1 MSNLRAKFASWE
13 AVTLGA
19 VCVFKGGSG
28 FKESFQG
35 TESGEHPFIKVSD
48 LNLPGNEKYV
58 LHSNNW
64 VSAAELKLL
73 KATLQP
79 IGATVF
85 AKVGAALKL
94 NRRRVLVRPTVI
106 DNNMMAAIPDE
117 THLNREYLY
126 YFLLGEDLG
135 RFSQESAVPSIN
147 QGHLESILIP
157 LPPLAEQRKIAEILR
172 TWDEAIETA
181 EAELKAK
188 QERKRG
194 LIQRLLTPCPEGT
207 GTVSSRNNQASYCV
221 LGSLVTKIEGG
232 GTPSKEV
239 PDFWDGD
246 IPLLTIKDLP
256 NARLGVTVDRITA
269 KGLKSSS
276 SKIVPAGIP
285 VIATRMDVGKVVR
298 CPVPV
303 AINQDLRAI
312 YPDPAKVDVDYIVQV
327 LPTLEREFRR
337 YSCGSTVMGI
347 GIDDLK
353 SVKIYL
359 PSLVEQCKIADIL
372 KREDLDEELINKRI
386 AFLRTQKRGLM
397 QKLLTGEVR
406 VAA

>member
-1 MSNLRAKFASWE
+1 MRIPRNLTVKLGDICNPQQWPTISQSQMTTSGYPVYGANSYIGFYHEMNHPKDVIAVSCRGSCGEIAYVDGPSYVTGNSMCLDDLDE
-13 AVTLGA
+13 ARVDARWLCDFLKLRG
-19 VCVFKGGSG
+19 FRDIISGSAQPQIIR
-28 FKESFQG
+28 KDL
-35 TESGEHPFIKVSD
+35 IKVKIT
-48 LNLPGNEKYV
+48 LP
-58 LHSNNW
+58 S
-64 VSAAELKLL
+64 
-73 KATLQP
+73 
-79 IGATVF
+79 
-85 AKVGAALKL
+85 
-94 NRRRVLVRPTVI
+94 
-106 DNNMMAAIPDE
+106 
-117 THLNREYLY
+117 
-126 YFLLGEDLG
+126 
-135 RFSQESAVPSIN
+135 
-147 QGHLESILIP
+147 
-157 LPPLAEQRKIAEILR
+157 LAEQRKIAEILR

-194 LIQRLLTPCPEGT
+194 LMQKLLNPVTEGAGAVSKKAKYTP
-207 GTVSSRNNQASYCV
+207 

-239 PDFWDGD
+239 AGYWNGD

-256 NARLGVTVDRITA
+256 NAHLGITVDQITTT
-269 KGLKSSS
+269 GLESSS
-276 SKIVPAGIP
+276 AKIVPVGIP

-312 YPDPAKVDVDYIVQV
+312 YPDQGKVDVDYIVQV
-327 LPTLEREFRR
+327 LPTLEREFCR

-359 PSLVEQCKIADIL
+359 PPLAEQRKIAEVLRSEDEAIDSL
-372 KREDLDEELINKRI
+372 KAKADL
-386 AFLRTQKRGLM
+386 LRNQKRGLM

>member
-1 MSNLRAKFASWE
+1 MS
-13 AVTLGA
+13 
-19 VCVFKGGSG
+19 
-28 FKESFQG
+28 
-35 TESGEHPFIKVSD
+35 
-48 LNLPGNEKYV
+48 
-58 LHSNNW
+58 
-64 VSAAELKLL
+64 
-73 KATLQP
+73 
-79 IGATVF
+79 
-85 AKVGAALKL
+85 
-94 NRRRVLVRPTVI
+94 RRN
-106 DNNMMAAIPDE
+106 D
-117 THLNREYLY
+117 
-126 YFLLGEDLG
+126 
-135 RFSQESAVPSIN
+135 
-147 QGHLESILIP
+147 
-157 LPPLAEQRKIAEILR
+157 K
-172 TWDEAIETA
+172 
-181 EAELKAK
+181 
-188 QERKRG
+188 
-194 LIQRLLTPCPEGT
+194 
-207 GTVSSRNNQASYCV
+207 ASYCA

-269 KGLKSSS
+269 KGLESSS

-312 YPDPAKVDVDYIVQV
+312 YPDPAKVDVDYIVQA

-359 PSLVEQCKIADIL
+359 PSLVEQRKIADIL
-372 KREDLDEELINKRI
+372 RTWDEAIETAEAELKAKQERKRGLTKKLLMPSAEGDGVLSSKKNKASYSPLGALVIKIEGGGTPSKEVPGFWDGDIPLLTIKDLPNARLGLTVDRITTSGLESSSSKIVPAGIPVIATRMDVGKVVRCPVQVAINQDLRAIYPDPDKVDVDYIVQVLPTLEREFLRYSCGSTVMGIGIDDLKSVKIYLPPLAEQRKIAEILQGADSDIETINHRI
-386 AFLRTQKRGLM
+386 ESLRTQKRGLM